1 MFFKKDSKKTLP
13 VVPESPPAEDSL
25 PPAPDV
31 PAGDAVAAPRTPPR
45 FVPTLTEVVGEQ
57 AAPADGAP
65 AGPRLGALPEPL
77 VQQVL
82 QAIGPTLDAQISE
95 AIGRV
100 LHEQMLGLNARVQR
114 EVAEVVRQAV
124 LSALSRPA
132 QD

>member
-1 MFFKKDSKKTLP
+1 M
-13 VVPESPPAEDSL
+13 
-25 PPAPDV
+25 
-31 PAGDAVAAPRTPPR
+31 PAGDAAAAPRTPPR

-65 AGPRLGALPEPL
+65 AAEPRLGALPEPL

-95 AIGRV
+95 AMGRV

-124 LSALSRPA
+124 LSALSRHPE
-132 QD
+132 D